1 MTESSGSLIMSL
13 SSPSFKVAAILS
25 CLLFMGMQTVWA
37 QSSSDNKQSDSKV
50 VVQKRVEKN
59 IPGTYHYESQYKMT
73 KDEKGNYRST
83 YESQKHEWFCCL
95 DWFSSEDEPSTKAGK
110 S

>member
-1 MTESSGSLIMSL
+1 
-13 SSPSFKVAAILS
+13 
-25 CLLFMGMQTVWA
+25 
-37 QSSSDNKQSDSKV
+37 
-50 VVQKRVEKN
+50 
-59 IPGTYHYESQYKMT
+59 MT
-73 KDEKGNYRST
+73 KDEKGNYHST